1 MARRLDAER
10 LATWRLLRASVR
22 AVDAEIDAVLRD
34 EHGIERGAYE
44 VLAYLEANGG
54 QARVQEVADS
64 LVINRSTFTRLVDRL
79 DSSGWVTRELTVDDG
94 RGLVLVLTARGWRT
108 AAKVRPAYRRA
119 VQRSFNQHVTDTDL
133 AALQR
138 LLGKLTT

>member
-10 LATWRLLRASVR
+10 LATWRALRASVR
-22 AVDAEIDAVLRD
+22 EVDADIDATLRD
-34 EHGIERGAYE
+34 EHGIERSAYE
-44 VLAYLEANGG
+44 VLAYLEAAGG
-54 QARVQEVADS
+54 QARIQEVADA

-79 DSSGWVTRELTVDDG
+79 DSAGWLTRELTAEDG
-94 RGLVLVLTARGWRT
+94 RGLVLVLTNRGWRT

-119 VQRSFNQHVTDTDL
+119 VQRAFNRHVTDTDL

-138 LLGKLTT
+138 LLGKLQA